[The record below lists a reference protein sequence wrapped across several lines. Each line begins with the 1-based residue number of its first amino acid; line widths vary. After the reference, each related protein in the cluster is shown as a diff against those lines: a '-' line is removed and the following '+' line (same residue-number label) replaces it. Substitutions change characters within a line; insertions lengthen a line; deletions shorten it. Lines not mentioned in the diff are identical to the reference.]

1 MRGGLE
7 NGRMSWQG
15 RILLNNFLSQ
25 NTVSVC
31 VCVLVGV
38 EESSCT
44 CLPYPPSDLGAEKS
58 SVLDWGLGN
67 LAEMP
72 LYSARILWSLLG
84 GQEAVSLLFASLYCI
99 LAPITDRYTFFVFPT
114 YSHQSRKG
122 SVGSVQ
128 HKAILQNLE
137 KGEKMSRIT
146 NHQRQKENSLGTA
159 CRCSSKHLRY
169 LGEMHTCMQAPTCMK
184 GDSIPH

>member
-15 RILLNNFLSQ
+15 RTLLNNFLSQ

-31 VCVLVGV
+31 VCVCVCVYVLVGV

-44 CLPYPPSDLGAEKS
+44 CLPYPPSDLGAEKF

-72 LYSARILWSLLG
+72 LYSARIWWSLLG

-99 LAPITDRYTFFVFPT
+99 LALITDRGIPSL
-114 YSHQSRKG
+114 YSQLTVIRAG
-122 SVGSVQ
+122 
-128 HKAILQNLE
+128 KAVWAVCNTKQYY
-137 KGEKMSRIT
+137 KT
-146 NHQRQKENSLGTA
+146 
-159 CRCSSKHLRY
+159 
-169 LGEMHTCMQAPTCMK
+169 
-184 GDSIPH
+184 